1 MKFTNKTIEAPTEL
15 HDISLTLKSKV
26 VHKEKFD
33 EMGEQFNQ
41 AEESKKANVQKR
53 KAVQTS
59 TPAKR
64 RSLLPAE
71 MSLNFNTP
79 NTSALDDENNSQI
92 CRMLSQASSGYFSQS
107 STFSDF

>member
-1 MKFTNKTIEAPTEL
+1 MKFSNKTISAPTEL

-26 VHKEKFD
+26 VHKEKFA

-41 AEESKKANVQKR
+41 AEESKKLNVLKR

-64 RSLLPAE
+64 LSLLP
-71 MSLNFNTP
+71 STFNTP
-79 NTSALDDENNSQI
+79 NDENDSQHMSRI
-92 CRMLSQASSGYFSQS
+92 LSQLSQASSGYFSQN

>member
-1 MKFTNKTIEAPTEL
+1 M
-15 HDISLTLKSKV
+15 TLKSKV

-41 AEESKKANVQKR
+41 AEEMKRVNTLKR

-64 RSLLPAE
+64 GSFIPSE
-71 MSLNFNTP
+71 ISLNFITP
-79 NTSALDDENNSQI
+79 NTSAVNLSQNVYEREECGENSQHM
-92 CRMLSQASSGYFSQS
+92 RQNSQASSGYFSQN